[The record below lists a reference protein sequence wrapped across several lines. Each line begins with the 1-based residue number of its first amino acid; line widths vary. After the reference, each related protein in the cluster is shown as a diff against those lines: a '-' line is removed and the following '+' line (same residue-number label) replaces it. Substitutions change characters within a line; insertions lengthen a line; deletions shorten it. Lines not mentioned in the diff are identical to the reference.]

1 MPHGKFAAPRHFLSS
16 IMVSISDY
24 LSVAEKHGTV
34 AAPTRAAPISLRMMG
49 WSPWNSASRRSW
61 TAYYQ
66 YGGAR
71 AVDVVD

>member
-1 MPHGKFAAPRHFLSS
+1 
-16 IMVSISDY
+16 MVSISGY
-24 LSVAEKHGTV
+24 LSVADKHSTI

-71 AVDVVD
+71 APDVVD